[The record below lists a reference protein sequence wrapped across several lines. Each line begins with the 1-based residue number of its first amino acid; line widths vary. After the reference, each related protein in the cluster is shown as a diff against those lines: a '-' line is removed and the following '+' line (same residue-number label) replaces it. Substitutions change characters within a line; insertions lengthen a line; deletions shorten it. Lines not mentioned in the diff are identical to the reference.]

1 VALATLAMIT
11 ANGGI
16 TSATAETMTA
26 ASVEYRSIT
35 AQDKTNRPMQVAMS
49 AKYQRLSRRDGCGPA
64 GPFGSVSLPVTSVR
78 CPAARRPKHD
88 MPGRGSRRRGVRA
101 LGAGPVMFICM
112 FDEDALLEGLNEQ
125 QRQAVTHRGGPL
137 LVLAGAGTGKT
148 RTLVGRAA
156 WLRGGQ
162 GVPASRILLLT
173 FTRRAASDMLARAA
187 AWFDGSSE
195 RICGGTFHAIAHKI
209 IRQHAESFSLPPQ
222 FTILDP
228 GDTVDILDVLRPDH
242 GLAEGGQ
249 RAPRAA
255 ACADIY
261 TRCVNTGRPVSE
273 VVTAGFPWCVPFTGQ
288 LAGLFRGYTAHKRA
302 RHLLD
307 FDDLLLLWQ
316 AALAD
321 PAAGPVLRSMFDA
334 VLVDEYQDVNA
345 VQASIVRLLQPDGKQ
360 LTCVG
365 DDAQAIYGFR
375 GASPAHLR
383 QLTADYPGLEIVRL
397 GRNYRSRQGVLDLAN
412 VIRSSAPG
420 GLGPAAAGGK
430 ASRVVPPQ
438 GGSGG
443 MGPPGK
449 EGASSASGLDL
460 TLTGDRGAGMAPL
473 LVRCHDEATQAR
485 EICARV
491 LDAHEDGAALQ
502 DQAVLVRAAHHSD
515 ILEIELS
522 ARKIPYV
529 KFGGLR
535 FTDTAHVKDFLA
547 AARTLANPAD
557 DLAWFRLLRLHE
569 GIGPVHARRVLAAL
583 VPGPDGPA
591 DGPADGRE
599 QAVEAAPA
607 RSRRALAATFGR
619 LADAAALA
627 AASEQA
633 PALLAIV
640 DPLIRARYPDA
651 VVRIADLQRLADVAA
666 AQPSLH
672 DALAE
677 LTLDPPVSAS
687 DLAGP
692 PRLDEDYLT
701 ISTIHAAKGLE
712 WPIVHLP
719 QLVDGAL
726 PSDMALGDPDGLAEE
741 HRLFYVAI
749 TRARDHLYLYAP
761 QRLHIH
767 RRGRDD
773 RHGFGQLTRFLDAGA
788 LAACDSATAAPLAPA
803 LPAVGALAARVD
815 AALGSLWDG

>member
-1 VALATLAMIT
+1 
-11 ANGGI
+11 
-16 TSATAETMTA
+16 
-26 ASVEYRSIT
+26 
-35 AQDKTNRPMQVAMS
+35 
-49 AKYQRLSRRDGCGPA
+49 
-64 GPFGSVSLPVTSVR
+64 
-78 CPAARRPKHD
+78 
-88 MPGRGSRRRGVRA
+88 
-101 LGAGPVMFICM
+101 MFISM
-112 FDEDALLEGLNEQ
+112 FDHGDILDGLNEQ
-125 QRQAVTHRGGPL
+125 QRQAVTHEGGPL

-148 RTLVGRAA
+148 RTLVARAA
-156 WLRGGQ
+156 WLRDDQ

-187 AWFDGSSE
+187 SAGKGSSE

-222 FTILDP
+222 FTIVDP
-228 GDTVDILDVLRPDH
+228 GDVTDILDVLRPDH
-242 GLAEGGQ
+242 GLAETGQ

-261 TRCVNTGRPVSE
+261 TRCVNTGRPVTE
-273 VVTAGFPWCVPFTGQ
+273 VVTASFPWCVPFTAQ
-288 LAGLFRGYTAHKRA
+288 LASLFRAYTARKRA

-321 PAAGPVLRSMFDA
+321 PVAGPVLRAMFDA
-334 VLVDEYQDVNA
+334 VLVDEYQDVNT

-375 GASPAHLR
+375 GADPAHLWR
-383 QLTADYPGLEIVRL
+383 LAEAYPGLEIVRL
-397 GRNYRSRQGVLDLAN
+397 DRNYRSRQGVLDLAN
-412 VIRSSAPG
+412 LIRPSAP
-420 GLGPAAAGGK
+420 
-430 ASRVVPPQ
+430 
-438 GGSGG
+438 
-443 MGPPGK
+443 
-449 EGASSASGLDL
+449 GLDL
-460 TLTGDRGAGMAPL
+460 TLTGDRGPGLAPL

-491 LDAHEDGAALQ
+491 LDAYEDGGALR

-535 FTDTAHVKDFLA
+535 FTDTAHVRDFLA
-547 AARTLANPAD
+547 AARILANPAD
-557 DLAWFRLLRLHE
+557 DLAWFRLLRLHD
-569 GIGPVHARRVLAAL
+569 GIGPVHARNVLACL
-583 VPGPDGPA
+583 DLEGSGSVA
-591 DGPADGRE
+591 DGSVADGSGADE
-599 QAVEAAPA
+599 SGPGGWQQAAEAAPVRA
-607 RSRRALAATFGR
+607 RKALAATLER
-619 LADAAALA
+619 LADAAGGPA
-627 AASEQA
+627 AAQA
-633 PALLAIV
+633 VAILAV
-640 DPLIRARYPDA
+640 LDPLIRARYADA
-651 VVRIADLQRLADVAA
+651 AVRLADLQRLADAA
-666 AQPSLH
+666 SAQPSLH

-719 QLVDGAL
+719 HLVDGAL
-726 PSDMALGDPDGLAEE
+726 PSDMALGDPGGLAEE
-741 HRLFYVAI
+741 HRLFYVAL
-749 TRARDHLYLYAP
+749 TRARDHLYMYAP
-761 QRLHIH
+761 QRLHYH

-773 RHGFGQLTRFLDAGA
+773 RHGFGQLTRFLHPGA
-788 LAACDSATAAPLAPA
+788 LAACDSATAAPPASA
-803 LPAVGALAARVD
+803 LPVLGTLTVKVDAAVGAL
-815 AALGSLWDG
+815 WDG

>member
-1 VALATLAMIT
+1 
-11 ANGGI
+11 
-16 TSATAETMTA
+16 
-26 ASVEYRSIT
+26 
-35 AQDKTNRPMQVAMS
+35 
-49 AKYQRLSRRDGCGPA
+49 
-64 GPFGSVSLPVTSVR
+64 
-78 CPAARRPKHD
+78 
-88 MPGRGSRRRGVRA
+88 
-101 LGAGPVMFICM
+101 MFICM
-112 FDEDALLEGLNEQ
+112 FDESDVLDGLNEQ
-125 QRQAVTHRGGPL
+125 QRRAVTHQGGPL

-148 RTLVGRAA
+148 RTLVARAA
-156 WLRGGQ
+156 WLRGAQ

-187 AWFDGSSE
+187 AGSGSSE

-228 GDTVDILDVLRPDH
+228 GDVADILDVLRPDH
-242 GLAEGGQ
+242 GLAEAGQ

-273 VVTAGFPWCVPFTGQ
+273 VVTAGFPWCTPFTGQ
-288 LAGLFRGYTAHKRA
+288 LAGLFRAYTVRKRA

-321 PAAGPVLRSMFDA
+321 PVAGPVLRGMFDA

-375 GASPAHLR
+375 GADPAHLR
-383 QLTADYPGLEIVRL
+383 QLATDYPGLDIVRL
-397 GRNYRSRQGVLDLAN
+397 DRNYRSRQGILDLAN
-412 VIRSSAPG
+412 LIRPSAP
-420 GLGPAAAGGK
+420 
-430 ASRVVPPQ
+430 
-438 GGSGG
+438 
-443 MGPPGK
+443 
-449 EGASSASGLDL
+449 GLDL
-460 TLTGDRGAGMAPL
+460 TLTGDRGPGQLGESGLAPL

-491 LDAHEDGAALQ
+491 LAAHEDGAALR

-515 ILEIELS
+515 ILEIELG

-547 AARTLANPAD
+547 TARILANPAD

-583 VPGPDGPA
+583 MAGPAGPDSPADPA
-591 DGPADGRE
+591 DGWQ
-599 QAVEAAPA
+599 QAIDAAPA
-607 RSRRALAATFGR
+607 RSRRALATTLGR
-619 LADAAALA
+619 LADAAGGP
-627 AASEQA
+627 ASPTVTASQRTA
-633 PALLAIV
+633 PASQAVAILEIL

-651 VVRIADLQRLADVAA
+651 AVRITDLQRLADAAA

-677 LTLDPPVSAS
+677 LTLDPPVSAA

-719 QLVDGAL
+719 HLVDGAL
-726 PSDMALGDPDGLAEE
+726 PSDMALGDPGGLAEE

-761 QRLHIH
+761 QRLHFH

-773 RHGFGQLTRFLDAGA
+773 RHGFGQLTRFLGAEA
-788 LAACDSATAAPLAPA
+788 LAACDSAIAAPLAPA
-803 LPAVGALAARVD
+803 LPAIGPLATRVD

>member
-1 VALATLAMIT
+1 
-11 ANGGI
+11 
-16 TSATAETMTA
+16 
-26 ASVEYRSIT
+26 
-35 AQDKTNRPMQVAMS
+35 
-49 AKYQRLSRRDGCGPA
+49 
-64 GPFGSVSLPVTSVR
+64 
-78 CPAARRPKHD
+78 
-88 MPGRGSRRRGVRA
+88 
-101 LGAGPVMFICM
+101 M
-112 FDEDALLEGLNEQ
+112 FDESALLDGLNEQ
-125 QRQAVTHRGGPL
+125 QRRAVTHQGGPL

-148 RTLVGRAA
+148 RTLVARAA
-156 WLRGGQ
+156 WLHGGQ
-162 GVPASRILLLT
+162 GVPAGRILLLT
-173 FTRRAASDMLARAA
+173 FTRRAASDMLARVAA
-187 AWFDGSSE
+187 GSDGAGPDNTGGQ
-195 RICGGTFHAIAHKI
+195 ICGGTFHAIAHKI

-228 GDTVDILDVLRPDH
+228 GDMVDLLDVLRPDH
-242 GLAEGGQ
+242 GLADSGL

-273 VVTAGFPWCVPFTGQ
+273 VVTASFPWCAPFTSQ
-288 LAGLFRGYTAHKRA
+288 LAALFRAYTARKRA
-302 RHLLD
+302 RNLLD

-321 PAAGPVLRSMFDA
+321 PVAGPVLRGMFDA

-345 VQASIVRLLQPDGKQ
+345 VQASIVRLLQPDGKR

-375 GASPAHLR
+375 GADPAHLR
-383 QLTADYPGLEIVRL
+383 QLTADYPGLDVVRL
-397 GRNYRSRQGVLDLAN
+397 DRNYRSRQGVLDLAN
-412 VIRSSAPG
+412 LIRPSTP
-420 GLGPAAAGGK
+420 
-430 ASRVVPPQ
+430 
-438 GGSGG
+438 
-443 MGPPGK
+443 
-449 EGASSASGLDL
+449 GLDL
-460 TLTGDRGAGMAPL
+460 TLTGDRGPGMAPL

-491 LDAHEDGAALQ
+491 LEAHEDGTALR
-502 DQAVLVRAAHHSD
+502 DQAVLVRSAHHSD
-515 ILEIELS
+515 ALEIELS

-547 AARTLANPAD
+547 AARILVNPAD

-569 GIGPVHARRVLAAL
+569 GIGPVHARRILAAL
-583 VPGPDGPA
+583 PAGHDGPA
-591 DGPADGRE
+591 EGWAT
-599 QAVEAAPA
+599 AIAAAPA
-607 RSRRALAATFGR
+607 RSRRALAATLGR
-619 LADAAALA
+619 LAEAAGAPSALA
-627 AASEQA
+627 TATAI
-633 PALLAIV
+633 LAML
-640 DPLIRARYPDA
+640 DPLIRAQYADA
-651 VVRIADLQRLADVAA
+651 AVRLNDLQRLADAAA

-677 LTLDPPVSAS
+677 LALDPPVSAS

-701 ISTIHAAKGLE
+701 ISTIHTAKGLE

-719 QLVDGAL
+719 HLVDGAL
-726 PSDMALGDPDGLAEE
+726 PSDMALGEPDGLAEE

-761 QRLHIH
+761 QRLHYH

-773 RHGFGQLTRFLDAGA
+773 RHGFGQLTRFLSPEA
-788 LAACDSATAAPLAPA
+788 LAACDSTTAAPLAPV
-803 LPAVGALAARVD
+803 LPAVGSLATKVD
-815 AALGSLWDG
+815 AALGSLWDA

>member
-1 VALATLAMIT
+1 
-11 ANGGI
+11 
-16 TSATAETMTA
+16 
-26 ASVEYRSIT
+26 
-35 AQDKTNRPMQVAMS
+35 
-49 AKYQRLSRRDGCGPA
+49 
-64 GPFGSVSLPVTSVR
+64 
-78 CPAARRPKHD
+78 
-88 MPGRGSRRRGVRA
+88 
-101 LGAGPVMFICM
+101 MFRCM
-112 FDEDALLEGLNEQ
+112 FDKGDILDGLNEQ
-125 QRQAVTHRGGPL
+125 QRKAATHQAGPL

-148 RTLVGRAA
+148 RTLVARAA
-156 WLRGGQ
+156 WLRACQ
-162 GVPASRILLLT
+162 GVPAPRILLLT
-173 FTRRAASDMLARAA
+173 FTRRAAGDMLARAA
-187 AWFDGSSE
+187 AAANGSAGGSE

-222 FTILDP
+222 FTILDQA
-228 GDTVDILDVLRPDH
+228 DTADVLDALRPDH
-242 GLAEGGQ
+242 GLADGGQ
-249 RAPRAA
+249 RAPRAV

-273 VVTAGFPWCVPFTGQ
+273 VVTASFPWCAPFTGQ
-288 LAGLFRGYTAHKRA
+288 LADLFRGYGAVKRA
-302 RHLLD
+302 RHFLD

-321 PAAGPVLRSMFDA
+321 PAAGPVLRGMFDA
-334 VLVDEYQDVNA
+334 VLVDEYQDVNTL
-345 VQASIVRLLQPDGKQ
+345 QASIVRLLQPDGKQ

-375 GASPAHLR
+375 GADPAHLR
-383 QLTADYPGLEIVRL
+383 QLAADYPGLDIVRL
-397 GRNYRSRQGVLDLAN
+397 DRNYRSRQGVLDLAN
-412 VIRSSAPG
+412 LIRPSAA
-420 GLGPAAAGGK
+420 GLG
-430 ASRVVPPQ
+430 
-438 GGSGG
+438 
-443 MGPPGK
+443 
-449 EGASSASGLDL
+449 L
-460 TLTGDRGAGMAPL
+460 TLTGDRGPGLPPL

-491 LDAHEDGAALQ
+491 LSCCEDGAALR

-547 AARTLANPAD
+547 AARILANPAD
-557 DLAWFRLLRLHE
+557 DLAWFRLLRLHD
-569 GIGPVHARRVLAAL
+569 GIGPVHARRIVAVLTSGQDSPPGRWPAAA
-583 VPGPDGPA
+583 GT
-591 DGPADGRE
+591 
-599 QAVEAAPA
+599 APA
-607 RSRRALAATFGR
+607 RSRAILAVTLGQ
-619 LADAAALA
+619 LA
-627 AASEQA
+627 AAAGDPAAAHAAAQA
-633 PALLAIV
+633 AAILAML

-651 VVRIADLQRLADVAA
+651 VTRIADLQRLADAAA

-712 WPIVHLP
+712 WPVVHLP
-719 QLVDGAL
+719 HLVDGAL
-726 PSDMALGDPDGLAEE
+726 PSDMALGDPGGLAEE
-741 HRLFYVAI
+741 HRLFYVAL

-761 QRLHIH
+761 LRLHHH

-773 RHGFGQLTRFLDAGA
+773 RHSLGQLTRFLHTRA
-788 LAACDSATAAPLAPA
+788 LAACDNANAAAPPPA
-803 LPAVGALAARVD
+803 LPAAGPLTVRVD
-815 AALGSLWDG
+815 AVLGSLWDG

>member
-1 VALATLAMIT
+1 
-11 ANGGI
+11 
-16 TSATAETMTA
+16 
-26 ASVEYRSIT
+26 
-35 AQDKTNRPMQVAMS
+35 
-49 AKYQRLSRRDGCGPA
+49 
-64 GPFGSVSLPVTSVR
+64 
-78 CPAARRPKHD
+78 
-88 MPGRGSRRRGVRA
+88 
-101 LGAGPVMFICM
+101 MFITM
-112 FDEDALLEGLNEQ
+112 FDEDAVLEGLNEQ
-125 QRQAVTHRGGPL
+125 QRRAVTHQSGPL

-148 RTLVGRAA
+148 RTLVARAA
-156 WLRGGQ
+156 WLRGAQ

-173 FTRRAASDMLARAA
+173 FTRRAASDMLARAGA
-187 AWFDGSSE
+187 ASAGADGAAGK
-195 RICGGTFHAIAHKI
+195 IWGGTFHAIAHKI
-209 IRQHAESFSLPPQ
+209 IRRHAESFSLSPQ

-228 GDTVDILDVLRPDH
+228 GDTTDILDVLRPDH
-242 GLAEGGQ
+242 GLAGTGQ
-249 RAPRAA
+249 RTPRAGT
-255 ACADIY
+255 CADIY

-273 VVTAGFPWCVPFTGQ
+273 VVTAGYPWCAPFTGE
-288 LAGLFRGYTAHKRA
+288 LAGLFRAYTARKRE

-321 PAAGPVLRSMFDA
+321 PAAGPVLRGMFDA

-375 GASPAHLR
+375 GADPAHLR
-383 QLTADYPGLEIVRL
+383 QLTADYPGLDVVRL
-397 GRNYRSRQGVLDLAN
+397 DRNYRSRQGILDLAN
-412 VIRSSAPG
+412 VVRPSAP
-420 GLGPAAAGGK
+420 
-430 ASRVVPPQ
+430 
-438 GGSGG
+438 
-443 MGPPGK
+443 
-449 EGASSASGLDL
+449 GLDL
-460 TLTGDRGAGMAPL
+460 TLTGDRGAGAAAL

-485 EICARV
+485 EICTRV
-491 LDAHEDGAALQ
+491 LDAHEEGTALR

-515 ILEIELS
+515 MLEIELT

-535 FTDTAHVKDFLA
+535 FTDTAHVKDFTA
-547 AARTLANPAD
+547 AARILVNPAD

-569 GIGPVHARRVLAAL
+569 GIGPAHARRVLDL
-583 VPGPDGPA
+583 GPDA
-591 DGPADGRE
+591 DRAR
-599 QAVEAAPA
+599 AVEAAPA
-607 RSRRALAATFGR
+607 RSRRALAATLEALADAALAPAGQADKLLALLDPLIRGRYPDASPRLADLRR
-619 LADAAALA
+619 LADAAA
-627 AASEQA
+627 
-633 PALLAIV
+633 
-640 DPLIRARYPDA
+640 
-651 VVRIADLQRLADVAA
+651 
-666 AQPSLH
+666 AQPSLQ

-677 LTLDPPVSAS
+677 LALDPPVSAS

-712 WPIVHLP
+712 WPVVHLP
-719 QLVDGAL
+719 HLVDGAL
-726 PSDMALGDPDGLAEE
+726 PSDMALGDPGGLAEE

-773 RHGFGQLTRFLDAGA
+773 RHGLGQLTRFLDADA
-788 LAACDSATAAPLAPA
+788 LAACDSTTAAPLVPP
-803 LPAVGALAARVD
+803 LPATGSLASRVD

>member
-1 VALATLAMIT
+1 
-11 ANGGI
+11 
-16 TSATAETMTA
+16 
-26 ASVEYRSIT
+26 
-35 AQDKTNRPMQVAMS
+35 
-49 AKYQRLSRRDGCGPA
+49 
-64 GPFGSVSLPVTSVR
+64 
-78 CPAARRPKHD
+78 
-88 MPGRGSRRRGVRA
+88 
-101 LGAGPVMFICM
+101 MFICM
-112 FDEDALLEGLNEQ
+112 FDENDVLDGLNEQ
-125 QRQAVTHRGGPL
+125 QRRAVTHQGGPL

-148 RTLVGRAA
+148 RTLVARAA
-156 WLRGGQ
+156 WLRGAQ

-187 AWFDGSSE
+187 AGSGGSAE

-228 GDTVDILDVLRPDH
+228 GDVADILDVLRADH
-242 GLAEGGQ
+242 GLADAGQSFRGARGVGSPGAAQ

-273 VVTAGFPWCVPFTGQ
+273 VVTASFPWCAPFTGQ
-288 LAGLFRGYTAHKRA
+288 LAGLFRAYTARKRA

-321 PAAGPVLRSMFDA
+321 PVAGPVLRGMFDA

-375 GASPAHLR
+375 GADPAHLR
-383 QLTADYPGLEIVRL
+383 QLATDYAGLEIVRL
-397 GRNYRSRQGVLDLAN
+397 DRNYRSRQGILDLAN
-412 VIRSSAPG
+412 LIRPSAP
-420 GLGPAAAGGK
+420 
-430 ASRVVPPQ
+430 
-438 GGSGG
+438 
-443 MGPPGK
+443 
-449 EGASSASGLDL
+449 GLDL
-460 TLTGDRGAGMAPL
+460 TLTPDRGPGMAPL

-491 LDAHEDGAALQ
+491 LAAHEDGTALR

-547 AARTLANPAD
+547 AARVLANPAD

-583 VPGPDGPA
+583 TPGPDAAGPDGPTIRWQQS
-591 DGPADGRE
+591 GWQQSGWQ
-599 QAVEAAPA
+599 QAIDAAPA
-607 RSRRALAATFGR
+607 RSRPALAATLGR
-619 LADAAALA
+619 LADAASHVVAAQGLA
-627 AASEQA
+627 AQA
-633 PALLAIV
+633 MAILV
-640 DPLIRARYPDA
+640 ILDPLIRARYPDA
-651 VVRIADLQRLADVAA
+651 AVRITDLQRLADAAA

-692 PRLDEDYLT
+692 PRLDEDYVT

-712 WPIVHLP
+712 WPIVHLSH
-719 QLVDGAL
+719 LVDGAL
-726 PSDMALGDPDGLAEE
+726 PSDMALGDPGGLAEE

-761 QRLHIH
+761 QRLHYH

-773 RHGFGQLTRFLDAGA
+773 RHGFSQLTRFLHAEA
-788 LAACDSATAAPLAPA
+788 LAACDSTIAAPLAPV
-803 LPAVGALAARVD
+803 LPAVGPLTVTVD

>member
-1 VALATLAMIT
+1 MV
-11 ANGGI
+11 
-16 TSATAETMTA
+16 
-26 ASVEYRSIT
+26 
-35 AQDKTNRPMQVAMS
+35 
-49 AKYQRLSRRDGCGPA
+49 RR
-64 GPFGSVSLPVTSVR
+64 
-78 CPAARRPKHD
+78 
-88 MPGRGSRRRGVRA
+88 
-101 LGAGPVMFICM
+101 
-112 FDEDALLEGLNEQ
+112 
-125 QRQAVTHRGGPL
+125 
-137 LVLAGAGTGKT
+137 LAGGAEAG
-148 RTLVGRAA
+148 
-156 WLRGGQ
+156 
-162 GVPASRILLLT
+162 
-173 FTRRAASDMLARAA
+173 
-187 AWFDGSSE
+187 

-222 FTILDP
+222 FTILDQA
-228 GDTVDILDVLRPDH
+228 DATDLLDVLRPDH
-242 GLAEGGQ
+242 GFDGTGL

-273 VVTAGFPWCVPFTGQ
+273 VVTAGFPWCKPFAAQ
-288 LAGLFRGYTAHKRA
+288 LAALFRAYTARKRA
-302 RHLLD
+302 RNLLD

-321 PAAGPVLRSMFDA
+321 PAAGPVLRGMFDA

-375 GASPAHLR
+375 GADPAHLR
-383 QLTADYPGLEIVRL
+383 QLTADYPALDIVRL
-397 GRNYRSRQGVLDLAN
+397 DRNYRSRQGILGLAN
-412 VIRSSAPG
+412 VIRPSSPG
-420 GLGPAAAGGK
+420 
-430 ASRVVPPQ
+430 S
-438 GGSGG
+438 
-443 MGPPGK
+443 
-449 EGASSASGLDL
+449 LDL
-460 TLTGDRGAGMAPL
+460 RLSGDRGPGMAPL

-491 LDAHEDGAALQ
+491 LEEHEDGAALR

-515 ILEIELS
+515 MLEIELS
-522 ARKIPYV
+522 ARKVPYV

-547 AARTLANPAD
+547 TARIIVNPAD
-557 DLAWFRLLRLHE
+557 ELAWFRLLRLHE
-569 GIGPVHARRVLAAL
+569 GIGPAHARRVLDALDPGGDAGPPDAWAPAA
-583 VPGPDGPA
+583 
-591 DGPADGRE
+591 E
-599 QAVEAAPA
+599 AVEAAPA
-607 RSRRALAATFGR
+607 RSRRALAATLGR
-619 LADAAALA
+619 LADAAQQIGDGQIGAGQITGGQTA
-627 AASEQA
+627 GGQA
-633 PALLAIV
+633 TAVLALL

-651 VVRIADLQRLADVAA
+651 TARISDLQRLADAAA

-672 DALAE
+672 DVLAE
-677 LTLDPPVSAS
+677 LTLDPPVSSS

-719 QLVDGAL
+719 HLVDGAL

-741 HRLFYVAI
+741 HRLFYVAV

-761 QRLHIH
+761 QRLHVH

-773 RHGFGQLTRFLDAGA
+773 RHGFGQLTRFLDDGA
-788 LAACDSATAAPLAPA
+788 LAACESVTAAPLAPV
-803 LPAVGALAARVD
+803 LPAVGSLATKVD
-815 AALGSLWDG
+815 AALGALWDG

>member
-1 VALATLAMIT
+1 
-11 ANGGI
+11 
-16 TSATAETMTA
+16 
-26 ASVEYRSIT
+26 
-35 AQDKTNRPMQVAMS
+35 
-49 AKYQRLSRRDGCGPA
+49 
-64 GPFGSVSLPVTSVR
+64 
-78 CPAARRPKHD
+78 
-88 MPGRGSRRRGVRA
+88 
-101 LGAGPVMFICM
+101 MFIRM
-112 FDEDALLEGLNEQ
+112 FDEADILDGLNEQ
-125 QRQAVTHRGGPL
+125 QRRAVTHQGGPL

-148 RTLVGRAA
+148 RTLVARAA
-156 WLRGGQ
+156 WLRGCQ

-187 AWFDGSSE
+187 VGSDGSAE

-228 GDTVDILDVLRPDH
+228 ADTADILDALRPDH
-242 GLAEGGQ
+242 GLTDTGQ
-249 RAPRAA
+249 RSPKAA

-273 VVTAGFPWCVPFTGQ
+273 VVTASFPWCAPFTSQ
-288 LAGLFRGYTAHKRA
+288 LSGLFRAYTARKRA

-321 PAAGPVLRSMFDA
+321 PVAGPVLRGMFDA
-334 VLVDEYQDVNA
+334 VLVDEYQDVNTI
-345 VQASIVRLLQPDGKQ
+345 QASIVRLLQPEGKH

-375 GASPAHLR
+375 GADPAHLR
-383 QLTADYPGLEIVRL
+383 QLAGDYPGLDVVRL
-397 GRNYRSRQGVLDLAN
+397 DRNYRSRQGVLDLAN
-412 VIRSSAPG
+412 LIRPSAPG
-420 GLGPAAAGGK
+420 LELVLP
-430 ASRVVPPQ
+430 
-438 GGSGG
+438 
-443 MGPPGK
+443 
-449 EGASSASGLDL
+449 
-460 TLTGDRGAGMAPL
+460 GDRGPGTLPL

-491 LDAHEDGAALQ
+491 LDAHEDGAALR
-502 DQAVLVRAAHHSD
+502 DQAVLVRASSHSD
-515 ILEIELS
+515 MLEIELS

-547 AARTLANPAD
+547 TARVLANPAN

-569 GIGPVHARRVLAAL
+569 GIGPAHARRILACLAGDT
-583 VPGPDGPA
+583 PAA
-591 DGPADGRE
+591 DGTEVPVPVPARPDALPTASFDRSRSVVWS
-599 QAVEAAPA
+599 QAAEASSDRSRSVLPDAWSQATSAAPA
-607 RSRRALAATFGR
+607 RSRAALEETLTR
-619 LADAAALA
+619 LA
-627 AASEQA
+627 AAAGGPSSAQA
-633 PALLAIV
+633 AAILAV
-640 DPLIRARYPDA
+640 LDPLIRARYPDA
-651 VVRIADLQRLADVAA
+651 AARLADLQRLADAAA

-719 QLVDGAL
+719 QLVDGAI
-726 PSDMALGDPDGLAEE
+726 PSDMALGDPGGLAEE
-741 HRLFYVAI
+741 HRLFYVAV
-749 TRARDHLYLYAP
+749 TRARDCLYLYAP
-761 QRLHIH
+761 LRLHHH

-773 RHGFGQLTRFLDAGA
+773 RHGFGQLTRFLEPRA
-788 LAACDSATAAPLAPA
+788 LAACGHAMAASSAPA
-803 LPAVGALAARVD
+803 LPSVGALTVKVD

>member
-1 VALATLAMIT
+1 LRWRSLALATFATIT

-16 TSATAETMTA
+16 ARATAETITA
-26 ASVEYRSIT
+26 ASVEYRPIT
-35 AQDKTNRPMQVAMS
+35 AQDSTNRPMQAAIS
-49 AKYQRLSRRDGCGPA
+49 PKYQRLSARDGCGP
-64 GPFGSVSLPVTSVR
+64 GSLSLSVTKLR
-78 CPAARRPKHD
+78 CPASGRPNAA
-88 MPGRGSRRRGVRA
+88 GAAYGSAAVR
-101 LGAGPVMFICM
+101 LVMFRCM
-112 FDEDALLEGLNEQ
+112 FDESAVLDGLNEQ
-125 QRQAVTHRGGPL
+125 QRRAATHQGGPL

-148 RTLVGRAA
+148 RTLVARAA
-156 WLRGGQ
+156 WLRGSQ
-162 GVPASRILLLT
+162 GVPAGRILLLT

-187 AWFDGSSE
+187 AWFDGSLSGAE

-222 FTILDP
+222 FTILDQ
-228 GDTVDILDVLRPDH
+228 GDATDLLDVLRPDH
-242 GLAEGGQ
+242 GLDQTGQ

-255 ACADIY
+255 VCADIY

-273 VVTAGFPWCVPFTGQ
+273 VVTASFPWCAPFTGQ
-288 LAGLFRGYTAHKRA
+288 LAGLFRAYTARKRA
-302 RHLLD
+302 GNVLD

-321 PAAGPVLRSMFDA
+321 PVAGPVLRGMFDA

-375 GASPAHLR
+375 GADPAHLR
-383 QLTADYPGLEIVRL
+383 QLTADYPGLDVVRL
-397 GRNYRSRQGVLDLAN
+397 DRNYRSRPGVLDLAN
-412 VIRSSAPG
+412 HVRPSSP
-420 GLGPAAAGGK
+420 
-430 ASRVVPPQ
+430 
-438 GGSGG
+438 
-443 MGPPGK
+443 
-449 EGASSASGLDL
+449 GLDL
-460 TLTGDRGAGMAPL
+460 TLTGDRGAGVQGIQGVSPL

-491 LDAHEDGAALQ
+491 LEAHEDGAALR

-547 AARTLANPAD
+547 AARILANPAD
-557 DLAWFRLLRLHE
+557 ELAWFRLLRLHE
-569 GIGPVHARRVLAAL
+569 GIGPAHARRVLAAL
-583 VPGPDGPA
+583 APDP
-591 DGPADGRE
+591 DRWE
-599 QAVEAAPA
+599 QAVGAAPA
-607 RSRRALAATFGR
+607 RSRRALAATLGR
-619 LADAAALA
+619 LADAAQQTAAGHTAAGQA
-627 AASEQA
+627 AAVL
-633 PALLAIV
+633 ALL

-651 VVRIADLQRLADVAA
+651 AVRLTDLQRLADAAA

-719 QLVDGAL
+719 HLVDGAL
-726 PSDMALGDPDGLAEE
+726 PSDMALGDPGGLAEE
-741 HRLFYVAI
+741 HRLFYVAV
-749 TRARDHLYLYAP
+749 TRARDHLCLYAP
-761 QRLHIH
+761 QRLHYH

-773 RHGFGQLTRFLDAGA
+773 RYGFGQLTRFLDAGA
-788 LAACDSATAAPLAPA
+788 LAACDSVTAAPLAPV
-803 LPAVGALAARVD
+803 LPAVGSLATTVD
-815 AALGSLWDG
+815 TALGALWDG

>member
-1 VALATLAMIT
+1 
-11 ANGGI
+11 
-16 TSATAETMTA
+16 
-26 ASVEYRSIT
+26 
-35 AQDKTNRPMQVAMS
+35 
-49 AKYQRLSRRDGCGPA
+49 
-64 GPFGSVSLPVTSVR
+64 
-78 CPAARRPKHD
+78 
-88 MPGRGSRRRGVRA
+88 
-101 LGAGPVMFICM
+101 
-112 FDEDALLEGLNEQ
+112 
-125 QRQAVTHRGGPL
+125 
-137 LVLAGAGTGKT
+137 
-148 RTLVGRAA
+148 
-156 WLRGGQ
+156 
-162 GVPASRILLLT
+162 
-173 FTRRAASDMLARAA
+173 
-187 AWFDGSSE
+187 
-195 RICGGTFHAIAHKI
+195 
-209 IRQHAESFSLPPQ
+209 
-222 FTILDP
+222 
-228 GDTVDILDVLRPDH
+228 
-242 GLAEGGQ
+242 
-249 RAPRAA
+249 
-255 ACADIY
+255 
-261 TRCVNTGRPVSE
+261 
-273 VVTAGFPWCVPFTGQ
+273 VVTASFPWCKPFTSS
-288 LAGLFRGYTAHKRA
+288 LADLFRAYTARKRS

-321 PAAGPVLRSMFDA
+321 PVAGPVLRGMFDA

-375 GASPAHLR
+375 GADPAHLR

-397 GRNYRSRQGVLDLAN
+397 DRNYRSRQGVLDLAN
-412 VIRSSAPG
+412 LIRPSAP
-420 GLGPAAAGGK
+420 
-430 ASRVVPPQ
+430 
-438 GGSGG
+438 
-443 MGPPGK
+443 
-449 EGASSASGLDL
+449 GLDL
-460 TLTGDRGAGMAPL
+460 TLTGDRGPGMAPL

-491 LDAHEDGAALQ
+491 LDAHEDGAALR

-547 AARTLANPAD
+547 AARILANPAD

-583 VPGPDGPA
+583 TQDDGLA
-591 DGPADGRE
+591 DGWQRAI
-599 QAVEAAPA
+599 EAAPA
-607 RSRRALAATFGR
+607 RSRRALAATIDR
-619 LADAAALA
+619 LAEAAGDPATGPVQTGPVQTAPVRTAAAQA
-627 AASEQA
+627 AAI
-633 PALLAIV
+633 LVIL

-651 VVRIADLQRLADVAA
+651 AVRIADLQRLADAAA

-719 QLVDGAL
+719 HLVDGAL
-726 PSDMALGDPDGLAEE
+726 PSDMALGDPGGLAEE

-761 QRLHIH
+761 QRLHYH

-773 RHGFGQLTRFLDAGA
+773 RHGFGQLTRFLHPEAV
-788 LAACDSATAAPLAPA
+788 AACDSVTAAPLAPV
-803 LPAVGALAARVD
+803 LPAVGSLATRVD

>member
-1 VALATLAMIT
+1 
-11 ANGGI
+11 
-16 TSATAETMTA
+16 
-26 ASVEYRSIT
+26 
-35 AQDKTNRPMQVAMS
+35 
-49 AKYQRLSRRDGCGPA
+49 
-64 GPFGSVSLPVTSVR
+64 
-78 CPAARRPKHD
+78 
-88 MPGRGSRRRGVRA
+88 
-101 LGAGPVMFICM
+101 M
-112 FDEDALLEGLNEQ
+112 FDERDILDGLNEQ
-125 QRQAVTHRGGPL
+125 QRRAVTHVGGPL

-148 RTLVGRAA
+148 RTLVSRAA
-156 WLRGGQ
+156 WLRDCQ
-162 GVPASRILLLT
+162 GIQASRILLLT
-173 FTRRAASDMLARAA
+173 FTRRAAGDMLARAA
-187 AWFDGSSE
+187 SGGSE

-228 GDTVDILDVLRPDH
+228 ADTADILDALRPDH
-242 GLAEGGQ
+242 GLTDTGQ
-249 RAPRAA
+249 RSPKAA

-273 VVTAGFPWCVPFTGQ
+273 VVTASFPWCAPFTSQ
-288 LAGLFRGYTAHKRA
+288 LSGLFRAYTARKRA

-321 PAAGPVLRSMFDA
+321 PVAGPVLRGMFDA

-345 VQASIVRLLQPDGKQ
+345 IQASIVRLLQPDGKH

-375 GASPAHLR
+375 GADPAHLR
-383 QLTADYPGLEIVRL
+383 QLAGDYPGLDVVRL
-397 GRNYRSRQGVLDLAN
+397 DRNYRSRQGVLDLAN
-412 VIRSSAPG
+412 LIRPSAPG
-420 GLGPAAAGGK
+420 LEL
-430 ASRVVPPQ
+430 V
-438 GGSGG
+438 
-443 MGPPGK
+443 
-449 EGASSASGLDL
+449 
-460 TLTGDRGAGMAPL
+460 LTGDRGPGTLPL

-491 LDAHEDGAALQ
+491 LDAHEDGAALR
-502 DQAVLVRAAHHSD
+502 DQAVLVRASSHSD
-515 ILEIELS
+515 MLEIELS

-547 AARTLANPAD
+547 TARVLANPAN

-569 GIGPVHARRVLAAL
+569 GIGPAHARRILAQLTGDSPPAGGTEAPVPVPAPPGARSQAAEASSARSRSVPPEARSEAAEASSARSRSVPPEARSEAAEASSDRSRSAL
-583 VPGPDGPA
+583 PDA
-591 DGPADGRE
+591 WSRA
-599 QAVEAAPA
+599 ASAAPA
-607 RSRRALAATFGR
+607 RSRVALEETLTR
-619 LADAAALA
+619 LA
-627 AASEQA
+627 AAAGDPSSAQA
-633 PALLAIV
+633 AAILAV
-640 DPLIRARYPDA
+640 LDPLIRARYPDA
-651 VVRIADLQRLADVAA
+651 AARLADLQRLADAAA

-719 QLVDGAL
+719 QLVDGAI
-726 PSDMALGDPDGLAEE
+726 PSDMALGDPGGLAEE
-741 HRLFYVAI
+741 HRLFYVAV
-749 TRARDHLYLYAP
+749 TRARDCLYLYAP
-761 QRLHIH
+761 LRLHHH

-773 RHGFGQLTRFLDAGA
+773 RHGFGQLTRFLQPRA
-788 LAACDSATAAPLAPA
+788 LAACGHAMAASSAPA
-803 LPAVGALAARVD
+803 LPSVGALTVKVD

>member
-1 VALATLAMIT
+1 
-11 ANGGI
+11 
-16 TSATAETMTA
+16 
-26 ASVEYRSIT
+26 
-35 AQDKTNRPMQVAMS
+35 
-49 AKYQRLSRRDGCGPA
+49 
-64 GPFGSVSLPVTSVR
+64 
-78 CPAARRPKHD
+78 
-88 MPGRGSRRRGVRA
+88 
-101 LGAGPVMFICM
+101 MFICM
-112 FDEDALLEGLNEQ
+112 FDESDVLDGLNEQ
-125 QRQAVTHRGGPL
+125 QRRAVTHQGGPL

-148 RTLVGRAA
+148 RTLVARAA
-156 WLRGGQ
+156 WLRGAQ

-187 AWFDGSSE
+187 AGSGSPAGGSG

-228 GDTVDILDVLRPDH
+228 GDVVDILDVLRPDH
-242 GLAEGGQ
+242 GLADSGQ

-273 VVTAGFPWCVPFTGQ
+273 VVTGSFPWCAPFTSQ
-288 LAGLFRGYTAHKRA
+288 LAGLFRAYTARKRA

-321 PAAGPVLRSMFDA
+321 PVAGPVLRGMFDA

-375 GASPAHLR
+375 GADPAHLR
-383 QLTADYPGLEIVRL
+383 QLAADYAGLEIVRL
-397 GRNYRSRQGVLDLAN
+397 DRNYRSRQGILGLAN
-412 VIRSSAPG
+412 LIRPSAP
-420 GLGPAAAGGK
+420 
-430 ASRVVPPQ
+430 
-438 GGSGG
+438 
-443 MGPPGK
+443 
-449 EGASSASGLDL
+449 GLDL
-460 TLTGDRGAGMAPL
+460 TLTPDRGPGMAPL

-491 LDAHEDGAALQ
+491 LAAHEDGAALR
-502 DQAVLVRAAHHSD
+502 DQAVLVRAAHHGD

-547 AARTLANPAD
+547 AARILANPAD

-569 GIGPVHARRVLAAL
+569 GIGPAHARRVLAAL
-583 VPGPDGPA
+583 APGQDGPA
-591 DGPADGRE
+591 SGWQQSGWQ
-599 QAVEAAPA
+599 QAIDAAPA
-607 RSRRALAATFGR
+607 RSRPAVAATLGR
-619 LADAAALA
+619 LADAAGD
-627 AASEQA
+627 
-633 PALLAIV
+633 PVGAILV
-640 DPLIRARYPDA
+640 ILDPLIRARYPDA
-651 VVRIADLQRLADVAA
+651 AVRITDLQRLADAAA

-712 WPIVHLP
+712 WPIVHLSH
-719 QLVDGAL
+719 LVDGAL
-726 PSDMALGDPDGLAEE
+726 PSDMALGDPGGLAEE

-761 QRLHIH
+761 QRLHYH

-773 RHGFGQLTRFLDAGA
+773 RYGFGQLTRFLHPEA
-788 LAACDSATAAPLAPA
+788 LAACDSTTAAPLAPA
-803 LPAVGALAARVD
+803 LPAVGPLTVTVD

>member
-1 VALATLAMIT
+1 
-11 ANGGI
+11 
-16 TSATAETMTA
+16 
-26 ASVEYRSIT
+26 
-35 AQDKTNRPMQVAMS
+35 
-49 AKYQRLSRRDGCGPA
+49 
-64 GPFGSVSLPVTSVR
+64 
-78 CPAARRPKHD
+78 
-88 MPGRGSRRRGVRA
+88 
-101 LGAGPVMFICM
+101 M
-112 FDEDALLEGLNEQ
+112 FDENAVLDGLNEQ
-125 QRQAVTHRGGPL
+125 QRRAATQHGGPL

-148 RTLVGRAA
+148 RTLVARAA
-156 WLRGGQ
+156 WLHGSQ

-187 AWFDGSSE
+187 AWFDGSFQGIQGLQGAG

-222 FTILDP
+222 FTILDQ
-228 GDTVDILDVLRPDH
+228 GDATDLLDVLRPDH
-242 GLAEGGQ
+242 GLDGTGQ

-273 VVTAGFPWCVPFTGQ
+273 VVTAGFPWCKPFTAQ
-288 LAGLFRGYTAHKRA
+288 LAALFRAYTARKRA
-302 RHLLD
+302 RNLLD

-321 PAAGPVLRSMFDA
+321 PAAGPVLRGMFDA

-375 GASPAHLR
+375 GADPAHLR
-383 QLTADYPGLEIVRL
+383 QLTADYQGLDIVRL
-397 GRNYRSRQGVLDLAN
+397 DRNYRSRQGILGLAN
-412 VIRSSAPG
+412 VIRPSAP
-420 GLGPAAAGGK
+420 
-430 ASRVVPPQ
+430 
-438 GGSGG
+438 
-443 MGPPGK
+443 
-449 EGASSASGLDL
+449 GLDL
-460 TLTGDRGAGMAPL
+460 TLTGDRGPGMAPL

-485 EICARV
+485 EICTRV
-491 LDAHEDGAALQ
+491 LEAHEDGAALR

-515 ILEIELS
+515 LLEIELS
-522 ARKIPYV
+522 ARKVPYV

-535 FTDTAHVKDFLA
+535 FTDTAHVKDFVA
-547 AARTLANPAD
+547 AARIIVNPAD
-557 DLAWFRLLRLHE
+557 ELAWFRLLRLHE
-569 GIGPVHARRVLAAL
+569 GIGPAHARRILDAL
-583 VPGPDGPA
+583 DPGGDTGPPDAWAP
-591 DGPADGRE
+591 
-599 QAVEAAPA
+599 AVEAAPA
-607 RSRRALAATFGR
+607 RSRRALAATLGR
-619 LADAAALA
+619 LADAAQHLA
-627 AASEQA
+627 GGQIAGGQA
-633 PALLAIV
+633 TAVLALL

-651 VVRIADLQRLADVAA
+651 TARISDLQRLADAAA

-672 DALAE
+672 DVLAE
-677 LTLDPPVSAS
+677 LTLDPPVSSS

-719 QLVDGAL
+719 HLVDGAL
-726 PSDMALGDPDGLAEE
+726 PSDMALGDPGGLAEE
-741 HRLFYVAI
+741 HRLFYVAV

-761 QRLHIH
+761 QRLHVH

-773 RHGFGQLTRFLDAGA
+773 RHGFGQLTRFLDDEA
-788 LAACDSATAAPLAPA
+788 LAACESVTAAPLAPV
-803 LPAVGALAARVD
+803 LPAVGSLATKVD
-815 AALGSLWDG
+815 AALGALWDG

>member
-1 VALATLAMIT
+1 
-11 ANGGI
+11 
-16 TSATAETMTA
+16 
-26 ASVEYRSIT
+26 
-35 AQDKTNRPMQVAMS
+35 
-49 AKYQRLSRRDGCGPA
+49 
-64 GPFGSVSLPVTSVR
+64 
-78 CPAARRPKHD
+78 
-88 MPGRGSRRRGVRA
+88 
-101 LGAGPVMFICM
+101 MFICM
-112 FDEDALLEGLNEQ
+112 FDENAVLDGLNEQ
-125 QRQAVTHRGGPL
+125 QRQAATQHGGPL

-148 RTLVGRAA
+148 RTLVARAA
-156 WLRGGQ
+156 WLHGSQ

-187 AWFDGSSE
+187 AWFDGSSG

-222 FTILDP
+222 FTILDQ
-228 GDTVDILDVLRPDH
+228 GDATDLLDVLRPDH
-242 GLAEGGQ
+242 GLDGTGQ

-273 VVTAGFPWCVPFTGQ
+273 VVTAGFPWCKPFTAQ
-288 LAGLFRGYTAHKRA
+288 LAALFRAYTARKRA
-302 RHLLD
+302 RNLLD

-321 PAAGPVLRSMFDA
+321 PAAGPVLRGMFDA

-375 GASPAHLR
+375 GADPAHLR
-383 QLTADYPGLEIVRL
+383 QLTADYQGLDIVRL
-397 GRNYRSRQGVLDLAN
+397 DRNYRSRQGILGLAN
-412 VIRSSAPG
+412 VIRPSSPG
-420 GLGPAAAGGK
+420 LN
-430 ASRVVPPQ
+430 
-438 GGSGG
+438 
-443 MGPPGK
+443 
-449 EGASSASGLDL
+449 L
-460 TLTGDRGAGMAPL
+460 TLSGDRGPGIPPL

-491 LDAHEDGAALQ
+491 LEAHEDGAALR

-515 ILEIELS
+515 LLEIELS
-522 ARKIPYV
+522 ARKVPYV

-535 FTDTAHVKDFLA
+535 FTDTAHVKDFVA
-547 AARTLANPAD
+547 AARIIVNPAD
-557 DLAWFRLLRLHE
+557 ELAWFRLLRLHE
-569 GIGPVHARRVLAAL
+569 GIGPAHARRILDAL
-583 VPGPDGPA
+583 DPGGDTGPPDAWAP
-591 DGPADGRE
+591 
-599 QAVEAAPA
+599 AVEAAPA
-607 RSRRALAATFGR
+607 RSRRALAATLGR
-619 LADAAALA
+619 LADAAQHIAGGQIA
-627 AASEQA
+627 GGQA
-633 PALLAIV
+633 TAVLALL

-651 VVRIADLQRLADVAA
+651 TARISDLQRLADAAA

-672 DALAE
+672 DVLAE
-677 LTLDPPVSAS
+677 LTLDPPVSSS

-719 QLVDGAL
+719 HLVDGAL
-726 PSDMALGDPDGLAEE
+726 PSDMALGDPGGLAEE
-741 HRLFYVAI
+741 HRLFYVAV

-761 QRLHIH
+761 QRLHVH

-773 RHGFGQLTRFLDAGA
+773 RHGFGQLTRFLDEEA
-788 LAACDSATAAPLAPA
+788 LAACESVTAAPLAPV
-803 LPAVGALAARVD
+803 LPAVGSLATKVD
-815 AALGSLWDG
+815 AALGALWDG